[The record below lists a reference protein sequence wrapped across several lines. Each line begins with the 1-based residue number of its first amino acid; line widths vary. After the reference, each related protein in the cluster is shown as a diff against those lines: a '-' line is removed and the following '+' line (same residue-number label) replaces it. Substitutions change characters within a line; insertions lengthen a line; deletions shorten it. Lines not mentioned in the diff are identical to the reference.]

1 MDIPIACTLEQAE
14 AEQRVERWR
23 DVLAR
28 AVARVERIA
37 PDRLSFE
44 LNPDLADLRALAL
57 LAQEEKACCGFFTF
71 ALGVEAD
78 AVTLMV
84 GVPHDAV
91 TLLDGFAALAI
102 REPSPWAKDPAT

>member
-1 MDIPIACTLEQAE
+1 VDIPIACTLEQAE

-23 DVLAR
+23 NILAR
-28 AVARVERIA
+28 AVARAERVA

-71 ALGVEAD
+71 VLGVEAD
-78 AVTLMV
+78 AVTLRV

-91 TLLDGFAALAI
+91 ALLDGFAALAI
-102 REPSPWAKDPAT
+102 PEPSP

>member
-1 MDIPIACTLEQAE
+1 VDIPIACTLEPTE
-14 AEQRVERWR
+14 AEQRIERWR
-23 DVLAR
+23 EVLAR
-28 AVARVERIA
+28 AVARTERVA
-37 PDRLSFE
+37 PDRLSCE

-71 ALGVEAD
+71 AIWVEAD

-91 TLLDGFAALAI
+91 TLLDGFASLAI
-102 REPSPWAKDPAT
+102 PEPSPRAKDLAT